1 MENNMILHINNAV
14 LHQAY
19 QYADAKGLNL
29 SQIVESFL
37 LNLIHVKKGENIK
50 NFPISD
56 KVKSLSKRIRQDALG
71 IDYEEE
77 KEEYL
82 KQKYGL

>member
-37 LNLIHVKKGENIK
+37 LNLIHVEKGENIK